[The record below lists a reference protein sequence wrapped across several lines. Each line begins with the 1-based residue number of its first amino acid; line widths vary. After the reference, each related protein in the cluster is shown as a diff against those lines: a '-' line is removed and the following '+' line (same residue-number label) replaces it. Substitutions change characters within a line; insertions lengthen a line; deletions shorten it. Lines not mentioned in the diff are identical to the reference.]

1 LSPLGVAATVTHQLA
16 IVTTQYN
23 EPVTEPMTDLAAQ
36 AAEERGAE
44 VVETASVPGVYDTPL
59 AADRL
64 AARDDVDAVVVVG
77 AVVTGDT
84 DHDQVV
90 VQTAGEALTEI
101 SREYDKPVT
110 FGVSGPGMTPEE
122 AADRVDKGAGAV
134 NAAVDMLDNLPER
147 A

>member
-1 LSPLGVAATVTHQLA
+1 MVHKLA
-16 IVTTQYN
+16 FVTTQYN
-23 EPVTEPMTDLAAQ
+23 EPVVEPMTDLAKQ
-36 AAEERGAE
+36 AAAEQGAR
-44 VVETASVPGVYDTPL
+44 VVDVVTVPGVYDTPL

-64 AARDDVDAVVVVG
+64 AAQRDVDAVVVIG
-77 AVVTGDT
+77 AVVTGES

-90 VQTAGEALTEI
+90 GQTTGAALVDI

-134 NAAVDMLDNLPER
+134 NAAVDMLENLPER
-147 A
+147 R